1 MTITEL
7 VKSGMKNIMLGHLSE
22 QNNFPELAYQTVMTS
37 IISRKVDVDK
47 LRLQIADRN
56 KPNKVIEL

>member
-1 MTITEL
+1 
-7 VKSGMKNIMLGHLSE
+7 MLGHLSE

-37 IISRKVDVDK
+37 ILSKNVDVDK
-47 LRLQIADRN
+47 LKLQVADRN

>member
-1 MTITEL
+1 
-7 VKSGMKNIMLGHLSE
+7 MLGHLSE

-37 IISRKVDVDK
+37 ILSNNVDVDK
-47 LRLQIADRN
+47 LKLQVADRN